1 MSAYRWPRVLIALS
15 LLLVPIGC
23 RDSGSA
29 STNRAPKSGMT
40 PPTTLPAG
48 PPPMR
53 LKPLPPDADD
63 LARVRHEQQALGQI
77 WLSLRTVDDLKAKR
91 GALLTGTVNVA
102 RLTLKALKG
111 AMELPLDQ
119 QKAFFKRNARIR
131 RQEKELSVQI
141 RLRRRALRKLPG
153 GEDALTALSAEV
165 RRRAGPIYAELVQVT
180 REIMKR
186 AKQRRSEAKAS
197 AMSGAMTPA
206 MNGTKTSAMNGAMAP
221 SAGHN

>member
-1 MSAYRWPRVLIALS
+1 MSTYRLPRSLIVLS
-15 LLLVPIGC
+15 LLLVPLGC
-23 RDSGSA
+23 RGAGSA

-40 PPTTLPAG
+40 PPSVLPAQ

-53 LKPLPPDADD
+53 LEPLPPDADD

-77 WLSLRTVDDLKAKR
+77 WLSLRTVEDLKAKR
-91 GALLTGTVNVA
+91 GALLAGTVNVA

-111 AMELPLDQ
+111 AVGLPPDQ
-119 QKAFFKRNARIR
+119 QQAFFRRNARIR

-141 RLRRRALRKLPG
+141 RLKRRALRKLPG

-186 AKQRRSEAKAS
+186 AKQRRTEAKA
-197 AMSGAMTPA
+197 
-206 MNGTKTSAMNGAMAP
+206 SAMNGAMAP
-221 SAGHN
+221 AMDAAKATPAK